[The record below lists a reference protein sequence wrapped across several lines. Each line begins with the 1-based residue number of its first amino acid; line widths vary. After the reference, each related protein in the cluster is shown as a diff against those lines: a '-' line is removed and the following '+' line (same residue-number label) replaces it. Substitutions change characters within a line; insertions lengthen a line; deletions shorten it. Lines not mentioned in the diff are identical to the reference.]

1 MSATTDL
8 LNAYQHVIG
17 ETQIVH
23 GTKGIFDVSVD
34 GEMLYSKAETGRFA
48 EPGEV
53 VELFRKRFG
62 EGVAEY
68 GT

>member
-1 MSATTDL
+1 
-8 LNAYQHVIG
+8 
-17 ETQIVH
+17 
-23 GTKGIFDVSVD
+23 
-34 GEMLYSKAETGRFA
+34 MLYSKAETGRFA